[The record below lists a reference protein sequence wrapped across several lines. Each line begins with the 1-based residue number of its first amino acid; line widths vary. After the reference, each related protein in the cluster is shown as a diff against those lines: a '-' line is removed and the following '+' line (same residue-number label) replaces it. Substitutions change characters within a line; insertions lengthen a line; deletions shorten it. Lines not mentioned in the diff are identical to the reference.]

1 MTYPIYNFFLYVLSP
16 IIWGYF
22 LYRGFK
28 DKRYWA
34 GFSERL
40 GLVHQSET
48 DPILHLHCA
57 SVGES
62 IAAIPL
68 ILQLKTDFPDQALW
82 ITTTSPTGRL
92 EVIKIIENYA
102 LEKTYL
108 SYLPIDWFGSV
119 NRFISRVRP
128 NASILMETE
137 IWPNLT
143 RQMKRHNIPVI
154 LANARLS
161 DKSLNK
167 YLKRAEFSKQ
177 LFANISLVAAQYPS
191 DEANFAKL
199 GVDASKL
206 KVVGST
212 KFDIQISQA
221 TLAAQQH
228 FSQAFIK
235 GRPSWI
241 AASIHPGEFESILE
255 CHRSLLKSCPGLLL
269 IAVPRHPEAFD
280 KLKHMCADF
289 QLEFVSKSANN
300 PPLKNTSVI
309 VGDTMGQMMVMC
321 GGADLAFVGGSLI
334 ARGGHNPLE
343 PAACGLPVVMGPS
356 SYNFSD
362 VCQIMSSN
370 GTLTKVENRQQ
381 LETFIRSTLN
391 DKQLLEQHELS
402 TKSLFEKNRG
412 SAVKISQSITE
423 LLSQN

>member
-1 MTYPIYNFFLYVLSP
+1 M
-16 IIWGYF
+16 
-22 LYRGFK
+22 
-28 DKRYWA
+28 
-34 GFSERL
+34 
-40 GLVHQSET
+40 
-48 DPILHLHCA
+48 
-57 SVGES
+57 
-62 IAAIPL
+62 
-68 ILQLKTDFPDQALW
+68 
-82 ITTTSPTGRL
+82 
-92 EVIKIIENYA
+92 
-102 LEKTYL
+102 
-108 SYLPIDWFGSV
+108 
-119 NRFISRVRP
+119 
-128 NASILMETE
+128 
-137 IWPNLT
+137 
-143 RQMKRHNIPVI
+143 
-154 LANARLS
+154 
-161 DKSLNK
+161 
-167 YLKRAEFSKQ
+167 
-177 LFANISLVAAQYPS
+177 
-191 DEANFAKL
+191 

-221 TLAAQQH
+221 TLAEQQH

-241 AASIHPGEFESILE
+241 AASIHPDEFESILE

-309 VGDTMGQMMVMC
+309 VGDTMGEMMVMC